1 MDTKIDAR
9 RQERTRAV
17 RQQSTDSK
25 GNRIRGQP
33 VSLLLHDTAPKLKDH
48 GGHVC
53 TPPCTCILKHTHS
66 CIFMHTDDTYHTNRT
81 RKCTCV
87 LTITQTQVCINV
99 TGTHIVMSPHSH
111 THKESWVT
119 CLLRPRLV
127 RMCALCQLES
137 KSLSVNARSE
147 PAAQVSWE
155 STESPRP
162 PLTL

>member
-1 MDTKIDAR
+1 
-9 RQERTRAV
+9 
-17 RQQSTDSK
+17 
-25 GNRIRGQP
+25 
-33 VSLLLHDTAPKLKDH
+33 
-48 GGHVC
+48 VC

-99 TGTHIVMSPHSH
+99 TGTHIVMSLHSH

-162 PLTL
+162 PLTLWLSRPSTQCLLLHSPVTPAHSWLCGHLLSFER